1 MNELLRTHSH
11 HERGREG
18 EQKMQQQQQ
27 NERIDG
33 KFQMKNVQLQLDESG
48 REWEELVAPLD
59 TVFAQNMPHLL

>member
-27 NERIDG
+27 NERVDG

-48 REWEELVAPLD
+48 RE
-59 TVFAQNMPHLL
+59 